1 MAKKLQNYLNNK
13 NLKSVGVDIEFT
25 PKEIDEY
32 IKCSKDPIYFIK
44 TYVKV
49 VHVDRGTVP
58 FALYGYQERII
69 NDYHENRK
77 VIVLAPRQM
86 GKTVS
91 TAAYFLWLILFNDDK
106 NIAILANKAA
116 VAREILSRIQFAY
129 ECLPKFISQGVKE
142 WNKGSIKLENGSS
155 IITAA
160 TSPNAIRGFS
170 CTHLYIDEIS
180 FIPKNIAEEFITSV
194 FPTISSGDTTKIFI
208 SSTPKGMN
216 IFHKMWLEAIQ
227 GISGF
232 VPVRVYWNENPTR
245 NDAWAAEQL
254 KNLGQLKFSQEV
266 SCEFM
271 GSSKSLI
278 AGAKLATI
286 GLIQP
291 KFEKDSLSI
300 YFDPVENHSYVC
312 SVDTSRGQHLDY
324 SAFVIFD
331 ITSLPYQVVA
341 TYKNNQISPMAYPFF
356 IQQVC
361 QKYNFAYI
369 LVEVNDIG
377 GQVSDTLFYEFEY
390 ENIYFTYKNEISEG
404 AGYPGIRTT
413 KKVKSIGCSTLKDLI
428 EEDQLL
434 INSYYIL
441 QELNVFVQ
449 KGASYAADDEEINDD
464 LIACC
469 FLFAYLTKQQ
479 LFTDLTSTN
488 IRSILAQKTE
498 QYISE
503 SVIPFG
509 FIANGKNNEISEF
522 EMVQSGMS
530 SVDKWIFSDLPTEE

>member
-498 QYISE
+498 QYISD

-509 FIANGKNNEISEF
+509 CIANGKNNEISEF